1 MQNNVFWGEVLHKII
16 QTVDHCCGTSS
27 EMMPGAVT
35 PLTNSVFASAVDLA
49 CMVSKK
55 IDWYSQ
61 RVNVRISNHTKI
73 EIIFSKCCINGIF
86 TIFLFPV
93 FEVISRLFNP
103 AGVFFTQ
110 DVSVQFCGN
119 QSYKYPRKFLLS
131 SFGHLFINLMV
142 HSIRGLDCPVI
153 FGLF

>member
-16 QTVDHCCGTSS
+16 QTVHHCCGTFS

-55 IDWYSQ
+55 IDCYSQ
-61 RVNVRISNHTKI
+61 RINMRISNHTKI
-73 EIIFSKCCINGIF
+73 EIIFSKCCINGIV

-93 FEVISRLFNP
+93 FEDISRLFIKSSW
-103 AGVFFTQ
+103 VFFYTG
-110 DVSVQFCGN
+110 C
-119 QSYKYPRKFLLS
+119 
-131 SFGHLFINLMV
+131 
-142 HSIRGLDCPVI
+142 
-153 FGLF
+153 

>member
-16 QTVDHCCGTSS
+16 QTVHHCCGTFS

-55 IDWYSQ
+55 IDCYSQ
-61 RVNVRISNHTKI
+61 RINMRISNHTKI
-73 EIIFSKCCINGIF
+73 EIIFSKSCIIGIF

-93 FEVISRLFNP
+93 FEDISRLFIKSSC
-103 AGVFFTQ
+103 FFFLHR
-110 DVSVQFCGN
+110 VLVCSSVVTSHTSIPENTF
-119 QSYKYPRKFLLS
+119 SVVLDTS
-131 SFGHLFINLMV
+131 S
-142 HSIRGLDCPVI
+142 
-153 FGLF
+153 